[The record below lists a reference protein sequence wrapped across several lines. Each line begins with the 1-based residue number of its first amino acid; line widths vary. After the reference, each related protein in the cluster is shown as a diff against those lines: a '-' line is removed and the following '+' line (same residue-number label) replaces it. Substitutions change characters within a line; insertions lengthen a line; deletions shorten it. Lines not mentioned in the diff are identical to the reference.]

1 MSRGGGPARS
11 FGQPPSSQGGHNYP
25 SQQLGPQP
33 RQPVAH
39 VAGVNAYLTC
49 EEPGWTRTR
58 ESGDLDPQIE
68 EVNEVDWVVKRENA
82 GLLASALEEVTFR
95 DSYQREEV
103 KVNAAEKRAWNV
115 TSGEDLTR
123 KKLHSWPV
131 IRSLKQ
137 GTTGQ
142 ALLEADITEIPVSC
156 INACSEPKLLD
167 EICQD
172 LEVSEEDDCYNS
184 DDESSSDSQE
194 VDSGNGLRR

>member
-1 MSRGGGPARS
+1 MSQYPPQQSGPQS
-11 FGQPPSSQGGHNYP
+11 YG
-25 SQQLGPQP
+25 QP
-33 RQPVAH
+33 RQPVAQ
-39 VAGVNAYLTC
+39 VAGVSIHQAYG
-49 EEPGWTRTR
+49 EPGWNRTQ
-58 ESGDLDPQIE
+58 ESGELNPRIQ

-82 GLLASALEEVTFR
+82 GLLASALEGVTFR
-95 DSYQREEV
+95 DPYQREEV
-103 KVNAAEKRAWNV
+103 EVNTAEKRAWNV
-115 TSGEDLTR
+115 TSREDFMRR
-123 KKLHSWPV
+123 KLRSRPV

-137 GTTGQ
+137 GTTRQ

-167 EICQD
+167 EMCQD